1 MEMKELS
8 IKELIDTARGCA
20 GDFADNACVECAF
33 RGGEGDCTGA
43 LLLALADKLEG
54 LNDVASAVNTE
65 QSQRLCSPNC
75 LGNST
80 HQSPTATASHQGEA
94 FEDEYRLTARENGHA
109 YFMKCFEEPCAGAG
123 CKFENC
129 EFIKAVCEKLCK
141 YEEGARAYGI
151 EWIPCKLAK
160 PAEADEYLVMVA
172 GAKKP
177 TVLFYDPDEE
187 IFYEEYGDEVFEYP
201 VTYWAEL
208 PEAPETAGAS
218 PRPTVEEGKEPV
230 KRCATCKYEDRMAEE
245 ERCIECEKHSLW
257 EERK

>member
-8 IKELIDTARGCA
+8 IRELIDTARGCA

-43 LLLALADKLEG
+43 LLLALADKLEE
-54 LNDVASAVNTE
+54 VALSGVDD
-65 QSQRLCSPNC
+65 
-75 LGNST
+75 G
-80 HQSPTATASHQGEA
+80 
-94 FEDEYRLTARENGHA
+94 DRLTARENGHA

-129 EFIKAVCEKLCK
+129 EFIKAVCEKLCR
-141 YEEGARAYGI
+141 YEEGARVYGI
-151 EWIPCKLAK
+151 EWIPYKLAK

-172 GAKKP
+172 GSEKP
-177 TVLFYDPDEE
+177 TTLWYDPDEE
-187 IFYEEYGDEVFEYP
+187 MFYDEDGDEELIWLV
-201 VTYWAEL
+201 VTHWAEL
-208 PEAPETAGAS
+208 PEAPKTAGAS

-257 EERK
+257 EEKDGKRN

>member
-43 LLLALADKLEG
+43 LLLELADKLEE
-54 LNDVASAVNTE
+54 VALSGVDD
-65 QSQRLCSPNC
+65 
-75 LGNST
+75 G
-80 HQSPTATASHQGEA
+80 
-94 FEDEYRLTARENGHA
+94 DRLTARENGYA

-129 EFIKAVCEKLCK
+129 EFIKAVCEKLCR
-141 YEEGARAYGI
+141 YEEGARVYGI

-160 PAEADEYLVMVA
+160 PAEADEYLVMVT

-208 PEAPETAGAS
+208 PGGPMTAGAS
-218 PRPTVEEGKEPV
+218 PRPTVEGGKEPV